1 MRRLT
6 DNNSQGSFR
15 GLPGRPIAALAL
27 LGALLVAGIALAA
40 QRAPQPP
47 TPPTPPAPVITSQPS
62 DPSAVKSA
70 TFAYTDA
77 TSGVTFECQ
86 LDGGSYANC
95 PGGSKTYS
103 NLADEKHTFRV
114 RAAAGTSK
122 TSAGSTVSWTVDTT
136 PPGAAL
142 VDPPNGALLGAAAWG
157 HGCPRGAGLCG
168 TAKDSSS
175 GVKTIS
181 VSISDG
187 AGHWWGGSAFNRSSE
202 TFQTAALSSQGAR
215 SVSWSYTLG
224 LPADGQYTVHAIAT
238 DGAGNNSAT
247 QSSTFTVDT
256 KAPPAPAIGS
266 GPEAT
271 TTSKSA
277 SFTFSDQEPG
287 AMFECSRDEAKF
299 KRCTSPLTYPSNSI
313 RAHQFQVR
321 AKDGAG
327 NISSPTTY
335 KWTVV
340 KQSKET
346 SGKPFTVTGNAAG
359 GLAPGVS
366 QPLLV
371 TIHNPNTVAITV
383 TSLLA
388 EVRAATSN
396 PGCDGP
402 ANVAITQS
410 DISATNTVSVPAGGQ
425 LTLPD
430 GTAHAPQ
437 VLMKDLPT
445 TNQDACKNA
454 TFTFNYSGS
463 AHS

>member
-15 GLPGRPIAALAL
+15 GLPGRPIAALVL
-27 LGALLVAGIALAA
+27 LGALVVAGIALAA

-47 TPPTPPAPVITSQPS
+47 TPPTPPAPVISSQPS

-70 TFAYTDA
+70 TFTYTD
-77 TSGVTFECQ
+77 TQSGVTFECQ

-103 NLADEKHTFRV
+103 KLADERHTFRV

-136 PPGAAL
+136 PPGVAL
-142 VDPPNGALLGAAAWG
+142 VDPPNGAILGAAAWG

-168 TAKDSSS
+168 TAMDFAS
-175 GVKTIS
+175 GVTAVS

-202 TFQTAALSSQGAR
+202 TFQNAQLSNHGAR
-215 SVSWSYTLG
+215 SVTWSYAMG
-224 LPADGQYTVHAIAT
+224 LPADGRYTVHTIAT
-238 DGAGNNSAT
+238 DGAGNKSAT

-256 KAPPAPAIGS
+256 TAPPAPSISS

-271 TTSKSA
+271 TTARSA
-277 SFTFSDQEPG
+277 SFSFADQEPG
-287 AMFECSRDEAKF
+287 ATLECSRDNAKF
-299 KRCTSPLTYPSNSI
+299 KRCTSPLTYPSNAI

-327 NISSPTTY
+327 NISSSATY
-335 KWTVV
+335 RWTVV

-346 SGKPFTVTGNAAG
+346 SGKPFTVTGNAGG

-371 TIHNPNTVAITV
+371 TIHNPNTVPITV
-383 TSLLA
+383 TSLVA

-396 PGCDGP
+396 SACDGP
-402 ANVAITQS
+402 TNVAITQS
-410 DISATNTVSVPAGGQ
+410 DISATNTVLVPAGGQ
-425 LTLPD
+425 LTLPN
-430 GTAHAPQ
+430 GTVHAPQ
-437 VLMKDLPT
+437 VLMRDLA